1 MFINFGKFFYFCYT
15 PKVLIDGI
23 VSVVLSFWT
32 STSLLFRQNVDHVL
46 QVEEEEYLIGELKKI
61 ELRKKEREKKQQD
74 LQKLITAA
82 DSNADNR
89 KADRKSSKKK
99 IQAKELKIKDGGAVC
114 IYML

>member
-1 MFINFGKFFYFCYT
+1 M
-15 PKVLIDGI
+15 
-23 VSVVLSFWT
+23 
-32 STSLLFRQNVDHVL
+32 
-46 QVEEEEYLIGELKKI
+46 GELKKI

-99 IQAKELKIKDGGAVC
+99 LQAKELKLKDGGGVGVISSLCLGFNVKRCTFTCLKQQKSNKAADKDFFNKNSSTKFEVC
-114 IYML
+114 KM